1 MQSQVARRQQ
11 DFGANLKLSMPAPS
25 ISILLLI
32 LLSLKKSFYCQ
43 LLYGFPVL
51 NLVLRCLHRM
61 HAIQAINWH
70 PQALTKCKVSRRHT
84 RRLSNSTVHDKFYHR
99 HTLKPILAFICK
111 STYHLFD
118 RSVLPL
124 GLPIRLWMVSTTKQ
138 RTSTHYTPKCLPEQR
153 CETYVPIMNNI
164 LGHSKESN
172 PIFEKQLGYFRCS
185 ELVFPR
191 PSGY

>member
-11 DFGANLKLSMPAPS
+11 DFGANLKLNMPAPS

-32 LLSLKKSFYCQ
+32 LLSLKKPFYCQ

-61 HAIQAINWH
+61 HAVQAINWH
-70 PQALTKCKVSRRHT
+70 PQALTKRKVSRRHA
-84 RRLSNSTVHDKFYHR
+84 RRLSNSTVHDKLYHR

-111 STYHLFD
+111 STYDLFN
-118 RSVLPL
+118 RSVLTF
-124 GLPIRLWMVSTTKQ
+124 GLSIRLWMVSTTKQ

-164 LGHSKESN
+164 LRHTKESN
-172 PIFEKQLGYFRCS
+172 PIFEKQLGDFGCS

-191 PSGY
+191 PAGY

>member
-32 LLSLKKSFYCQ
+32 LLSLKKPFYCQ

-61 HAIQAINWH
+61 HAVQAINWH
-70 PQALTKCKVSRRHT
+70 PQALTKRKVSRRHA
-84 RRLSNSTVHDKFYHR
+84 RRLSNSTVHDKLYHR
-99 HTLKPILAFICK
+99 YTLKPILAFICK
-111 STYHLFD
+111 STYDLFN
-118 RSVLPL
+118 RSVLTL

-138 RTSTHYTPKCLPEQR
+138 RTSTHYTPKCLPERR
-153 CETYVPIMNNI
+153 CETNVPIMSNI
-164 LGHSKESN
+164 LRHTKESD
-172 PIFEKQLGYFRCS
+172 PIFEEQLGYFGCS

-191 PSGY
+191 PAGY